1 MNSSSF
7 IFFSKQAS
15 HVISCGVVVYLEV
28 VPSFLVVSTFS
39 VVGAGA
45 LDVVAGL
52 AVVGFGAP
60 VVESPKQSSNNGA
73 RGPPQVLQSLSCAVL
88 RLHFFSVWL
97 KIQYLQPRA
106 VNWSQSSSHS

>member
-15 HVISCGVVVYLEV
+15 HGISCGVVVYLEV
-28 VPSFLVVSTFS
+28 VPSSFWVVSSFLVVSTFS

-73 RGPPQVLQSLSCAVL
+73 RGPPQVLQSLSCAVR

-97 KIQYLQPRA
+97 KIQYWQPRA
-106 VNWSQSSSHS
+106 VN